1 MPDGTIHR
9 ITAPSEEMI
18 EVVEQVA
25 IRLKYSPGIEPMSRM
40 STYEAFD
47 LAWRFCCCTVE
58 YAHPDEVPDE
68 ME

>member
-1 MPDGTIHR
+1 
-9 ITAPSEEMI
+9 MI